1 MKLTTKYQG
10 FWTRLRKEF
19 LLGFLIVSIIIL
31 FNYLARGHGDIRT
44 PAFMILA
51 FAFAYGLISLSN
63 AKTYINELNFLDDK
77 LIVVGHDYDSPWEKQ
92 FSIKNSNI
100 KINSKGRGRG
110 KVGYYFTIT
119 SGDLKVE
126 INRSFNWDY
135 STLLIMFNEFKRVKN
150 EKIIFDEKY
159 FLDIMEKKSKGLG

>member
-1 MKLTTKYQG
+1 
-10 FWTRLRKEF
+10 
-19 LLGFLIVSIIIL
+19 
-31 FNYLARGHGDIRT
+31 
-44 PAFMILA
+44 MILA

-63 AKTYINELNFLDDK
+63 AKTYINELNFLDDQ

-110 KVGYYFTIT
+110 KVGYYFAIT

-135 STLLIMFNEFKRVKN
+135 STHPCIQTRCQVGLLQRKLYAANE
-150 EKIIFDEKY
+150 
-159 FLDIMEKKSKGLG
+159 SG